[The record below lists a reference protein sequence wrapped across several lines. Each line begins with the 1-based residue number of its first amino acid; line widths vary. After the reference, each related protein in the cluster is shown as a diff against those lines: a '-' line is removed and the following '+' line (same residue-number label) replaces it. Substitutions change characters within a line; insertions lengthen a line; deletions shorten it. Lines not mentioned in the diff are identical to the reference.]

1 MPRKERIK
9 MDKKLPLVV
18 LACITLLAPM
28 SMGLQYW
35 WPSKEHVRRIP
46 SPEDFLGYSIGQDYT
61 LTSWTK
67 ELEYFYTLDRFSNRV
82 EVMKIGESRLGR
94 PMVIVVISSPDTI
107 ARLEYYRSI
116 TNKLSDPRVTSPED
130 AIKLADKGKVIVWL
144 TCDQHSSEFEDT
156 ESSMELA
163 YELASR
169 NDERTMNVLDNV
181 ITIILPSINPDG
193 HDGYRDWY
201 NTYKNTT
208 YAGTSPPE
216 WGNLVS
222 HDNNRDWDALNL
234 VENQVAFNAILK
246 WKPQIHIDSHMMGTY
261 GYRMF
266 VPPECDPINPH
277 IDPLVQQ
284 EKFII
289 GGDLVTS
296 LERAGLY
303 GVVYEE
309 VYDLFYPGYGDSCPS
324 LHNIVGCTWE
334 IARGPG
340 ADPVN
345 IPFERLSSSAK
356 QVGEHQMHP
365 WPGGMWTFKDE
376 VAYRMTAW
384 WALLESAARNKFNF
398 LYNYYLAGRNQV
410 ERGKTEA
417 PYAFLIPFYDR
428 DPAYMCD
435 MLNHIIMQG
444 IEVRQ
449 TLQPFCYSGVTYP
462 AGTYIVRMD
471 QPYRPMALTLLE
483 RQVLTIP
490 YFYDV
495 TAWNYGDMWN
505 IPVVQVVDK
514 SILSVKVSLP
524 LKKALPPKGEV
535 IGAPATF
542 CYVFNH
548 TITGIK
554 AVNELLKKEYSIYF
568 YSGDSKTVGG
578 IQLEPGVV
586 MVPAA
591 QVAPTEMNNLAK
603 NFNLKIYALNV
614 STSLPVY
621 GVSTKPRIGVF
632 FPQRYGKGTMCW
644 GWANIILSNH
654 NFDFQT
660 INETDI
666 QAGNLINNYDVIIIP
681 DESSAKTIV
690 DGSVTYPLPNGI
702 KKQGLENLKTFV
714 EAGGV
719 LIGFNKGGEVPVR
732 YGFTTSVTL
741 VDTSSVTIP
750 GSILRVNVNTTH
762 FIAYGTALENPIFY
776 EWSPA
781 FLAPVDMTVAQYPTD
796 SSKIWIS
803 GYHEGEEAL
812 SGNAALVDA
821 PLGDG
826 HVIIFGF
833 DPFYRSQA
841 HGTFL
846 FAFNAIYWSVT
857 QPTTLA

>member
-1 MPRKERIK
+1 
-9 MDKKLPLVV
+9 
-18 LACITLLAPM
+18 
-28 SMGLQYW
+28 
-35 WPSKEHVRRIP
+35 
-46 SPEDFLGYSIGQDYT
+46 
-61 LTSWTK
+61 
-67 ELEYFYTLDRFSNRV
+67 
-82 EVMKIGESRLGR
+82 
-94 PMVIVVISSPDTI
+94 
-107 ARLEYYRSI
+107 
-116 TNKLSDPRVTSPED
+116 
-130 AIKLADKGKVIVWL
+130 
-144 TCDQHSSEFEDT
+144 
-156 ESSMELA
+156 
-163 YELASR
+163 
-169 NDERTMNVLDNV
+169 
-181 ITIILPSINPDG
+181 
-193 HDGYRDWY
+193 
-201 NTYKNTT
+201 
-208 YAGTSPPE
+208 
-216 WGNLVS
+216 
-222 HDNNRDWDALNL
+222 
-234 VENQVAFNAILK
+234 
-246 WKPQIHIDSHMMGTY
+246 
-261 GYRMF
+261 
-266 VPPECDPINPH
+266 
-277 IDPLVQQ
+277 
-284 EKFII
+284 
-289 GGDLVTS
+289 
-296 LERAGLY
+296 
-303 GVVYEE
+303 
-309 VYDLFYPGYGDSCPS
+309 
-324 LHNIVGCTWE
+324 
-334 IARGPG
+334 
-340 ADPVN
+340 
-345 IPFERLSSSAK
+345 
-356 QVGEHQMHP
+356 
-365 WPGGMWTFKDE
+365 
-376 VAYRMTAW
+376 
-384 WALLESAARNKFNF
+384 
-398 LYNYYLAGRNQV
+398 
-410 ERGKTEA
+410 
-417 PYAFLIPFYDR
+417 
-428 DPAYMCD
+428 
-435 MLNHIIMQG
+435 
-444 IEVRQ
+444 
-449 TLQPFCYSGVTYP
+449 
-462 AGTYIVRMD
+462 
-471 QPYRPMALTLLE
+471 MALTLLE

-514 SILSVKVSLP
+514 SILSVKVSSP